1 MIVILWAGL
10 MTRGYRRRGS
20 SPLFSNVRFLKETL
34 IDTILLTNAKA
45 NANKYV
51 CFCVLF
57 WHDIVKMKE
66 VKLKYHP
73 RVKRGVVF
81 YTGIALTPRGMNIP
95 ER

>member
-10 MTRGYRRRGS
+10 MTRRHRRRGS

-34 IDTILLTNAKA
+34 TDTILLTNAKA

-66 VKLKYHP
+66 VKLRRP
-73 RVKRGVVF
+73 AQIEPVL
-81 YTGIALTPRGMNIP
+81 ID
-95 ER
+95 